1 MIFGFS
7 GKMGAGK
14 NYICENIFLPLLK
27 KHNRNVI
34 QMSFADQIKVNVMVN
49 YNLSKNDVCNDKNYK
64 IRNLL
69 QKEGT
74 QDGRNR
80 LGDDIW
86 INHLDKWMEI
96 HKSKGVHTF
105 LITDVRF
112 KNEAEYIKRMGGK
125 IIRVEAPE
133 RNKDLI
139 IRQKLDP
146 LTVNHISE
154 TDLDNYYS
162 FDLILDNDYNISMLK
177 NQEILND
184 FFMHRFVF

>member
-14 NYICENIFLPLLK
+14 NYICDNIFLPLLK

-34 QMSFADQIKVNVMVN
+34 QMAFADQIKVNVMVN

>member
-7 GKMGAGK
+7 GKMGTGK
-14 NYICENIFLPLLK
+14 NYICENIFLPLVQ

-34 QMSFADQIKVNVMVN
+34 QMAFADQIKVNVMVK

-74 QDGRNR
+74 EEGRNR
-80 LGDDIW
+80 FGNDIW

-96 HKSKGVHTF
+96 HKSKNIHTF

-146 LTVNHISE
+146 LAANHISE
-154 TDLDNYYS
+154 TDLDNYYG
-162 FDLILDNDYNISMLK
+162 FDLILDNDYNSSTLK
-177 NQEILND
+177 NEEILND
-184 FFMHRFVF
+184 FFMHRFV